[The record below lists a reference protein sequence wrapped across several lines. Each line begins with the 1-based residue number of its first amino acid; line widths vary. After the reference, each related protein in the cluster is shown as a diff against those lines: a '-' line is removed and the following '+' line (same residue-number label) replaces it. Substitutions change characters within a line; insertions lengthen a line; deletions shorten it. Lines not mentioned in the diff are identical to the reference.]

1 MALNRRLT
9 SGLAWAG
16 LLLVV
21 GVPSADFITGAINP
35 RASVTSEAPVPQ
47 VRTSQPKPAPIVT
60 ASKPAEQPAKAPTAK
75 PPAAKP
81 PVGKPE
87 VAETPVAKP
96 VSQAVAPPAQKPAA
110 VASGDP
116 VDKFISGGKK
126 LPSYISGGDEEA
138 PATAAPQDQ
147 SPAST
152 PDSDVAT
159 VDPIELIAP
168 IPAPASQRPKPVERV
183 VIVDDAT
190 VERQPVIPP
199 AGFVGEEDLA
209 GWESGSL
216 ADYLAQQGLLSDGPS
231 SAYDPDGFYLDEGP
245 NGN

>member
-35 RASVTSEAPVPQ
+35 RASTTSEAPVPQ

-81 PVGKPE
+81 PVVKPE
-87 VAETPVAKP
+87 VAEAPVAKP
-96 VSQAVAPPAQKPAA
+96 VSQAVAPPAQKPVA

-138 PATAAPQDQ
+138 PATTVPQDQ

-159 VDPIELIAP
+159 VDPVELIAP
-168 IPAPASQRPKPVERV
+168 IPAPASQRPRPVERV

>member
-9 SGLAWAG
+9 SGFAWAG

-35 RASVTSEAPVPQ
+35 QASVTSEAPVPQ
-47 VRTSQPKPAPIVT
+47 VRTPQPKPAPIVT

-75 PPAAKP
+75 PPVAKPAVAKP
-81 PVGKPE
+81 PV
-87 VAETPVAKP
+87 A
-96 VSQAVAPPAQKPAA
+96 KPAA
-110 VASGDP
+110 PDAVPATQNPAPVANGDP
-116 VDKFISGGKK
+116 VDKFVSGGKK
-126 LPSYISGGDEEA
+126 LPSYITGGDEETPA
-138 PATAAPQDQ
+138 PARPQAE

-152 PDSDVAT
+152 SNSEVAA
-159 VDPIELIAP
+159 VDPVELIAP

-190 VERQPVIPP
+190 VQRQPVIPP

-231 SAYDPDGFYLDEGP
+231 SAYDPDGFFLDEGP